1 MGTQVT
7 STRTY
12 YVDILVLEGMVGRYG
27 MVNVHLCLVR
37 RRLAALK
44 TNASST
50 LESLAGMG
58 REIGF

>member
-1 MGTQVT
+1 
-7 STRTY
+7 
-12 YVDILVLEGMVGRYG
+12 
-27 MVNVHLCLVR
+27 MVNVHLYLVR